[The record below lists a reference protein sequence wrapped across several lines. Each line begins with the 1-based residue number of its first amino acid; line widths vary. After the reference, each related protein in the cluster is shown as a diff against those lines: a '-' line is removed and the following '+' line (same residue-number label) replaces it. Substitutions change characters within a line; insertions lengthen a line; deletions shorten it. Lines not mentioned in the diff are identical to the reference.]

1 MAEGTV
7 KWFNAEKG
15 FGLITLDGSG
25 DDVFAHYSAI
35 NSSGFK
41 SLEENPSRVSFEIG
55 EVKKL
60 PLARELEYH
69 PSASAQA
76 PSSVTM
82 HVVEITGLTKVDA
95 PQTKVRRGRA
105 TTPRMVEVPLASE
118 RAKFLIQVFGGA
130 AELSRLLGV
139 SRSQPARWSKGQEQP
154 SPDSA
159 RELLDLDHVVSR
171 ALLLWPARV
180 AVDWLKSNNS
190 YLEGARPVDVLR
202 SRGSSE
208 VIDALDAA
216 AAGAFA

>member
-1 MAEGTV
+1 VAFGTV
-7 KWFNAEKG
+7 KWFDAEKG
-15 FGLITLDGSG
+15 FGFIRPDGSA
-25 DDVFAHYSAI
+25 DDVFVHYAKI
-35 NSSGFK
+35 QAAGFK
-41 SLEENPSRVSFEIG
+41 SLEENGSRISFEAAG
-55 EVKKL
+55 AKTL
-60 PLARELEYH
+60 PLSSELEYH
-69 PSASAQA
+69 PAPSGQT

-82 HVVEITGLTKVDA
+82 RVVEITDLTKVDA
-95 PQTKVRRGRA
+95 PQTKVRPGPA
-105 TTPRMVEVPLASE
+105 TPPPRVEVPLASE
-118 RAKFLIQVFGGA
+118 RAQFLIQVFGGA
-130 AELSRLLGV
+130 AELSRILGV

-216 AAGAFA
+216 AAGTFA

>member
-1 MAEGTV
+1 MAKGTV

-15 FGLITLDGSG
+15 FGFIRPDGSS
-25 DDVFAHYSAI
+25 DDVFVHYSSV
-35 NSSGFK
+35 NTSGYK
-41 SLEENPSRVSFEIG
+41 TLEENQSVSFETVG
-55 EVKKL
+55 AKTL
-60 PLARELEYH
+60 PMSSELEYH
-69 PSASAQA
+69 PAGTAQT

-82 HVVEITGLTKVDA
+82 RVVEITDLTKVDA
-95 PQTKVRRGRA
+95 PQTEARRRPATPARKVD
-105 TTPRMVEVPLASE
+105 VPLASE
-118 RAKFLIQVFGGA
+118 RAQFLIQVFGGA

-154 SPDSA
+154 SADSA

-190 YLEGARPVDVLR
+190 YLDGARPVDVLR